1 MQQALLG
8 CICNASSRRECFG
21 HVAICVHSHP
31 GTTAMRLPRSERN
44 RRWLP
49 ADRSGPR
56 YSHLPVEKE
65 SISNVLT
72 PTLSLLVNT
81 TTYFMHSAYQE
92 TSFVLATVGER

>member
-31 GTTAMRLPRSERN
+31 GTTAM
-44 RRWLP
+44 
-49 ADRSGPR
+49 
-56 YSHLPVEKE
+56 VEKE

-92 TSFVLATVGER
+92 TSFVLATVGAR